1 MILATQYYRPP
12 FPERRFWEKD
22 LDGIKAFG
30 LNAIQLWVLW
40 SWVEPEPGV
49 FNFEDYDELF
59 EMAKKRDLR
68 VVLSSIGEL
77 QPYWIH
83 RIIPDSY
90 MIDHMGRRVISSN
103 RGESNQGLTPG
114 GCTDHP
120 EVLNRV
126 RIFLETLAKRYKK
139 EENFLGWDCWNELR
153 WNVQSDGLV
162 CFCPYTLKAFRNWLK
177 QKYKD
182 LDGLNKAWK
191 RRYCSFEDILPGKL
205 PGRPYTE
212 MMEFEAFLQWRAAEH
227 MKFRVET
234 IKSVDKNHIITAH
247 GGQPSIMMA
256 GDMQNHAI
264 NRGNDWDLAEHLD
277 GLGCSHFPFWFRI
290 SDEDFGVRVES
301 TRSAAGDK
309 TFWVSELQ
317 GGSARQGFSVYPSV
331 RAKPQ
336 QRWVWNGYSR
346 GAKAVIFWCWRD
358 EVFGR
363 ESSGYGLSGLD
374 GYADER
380 IAAMKE
386 TGELLK
392 KYDDLLQA
400 YMPDPVKA
408 AVLFDPNTYNLE
420 WAQDGS
426 ARRSRDS
433 IVGYLTALERIQV
446 PYCVQESSRLGNLDR
461 MKVLIMPWPLIVPP
475 ETANKVVEFVQ
486 KGGTLLIEA
495 EADAYTTLGFYRYPG
510 RERDFAYR
518 LGIEDLGRRV
528 LSKEDFSLMY
538 EGDKY
543 GLKTAEFLT
552 PLKHASD
559 DPRAK
564 VLSRDDEGHVLAM
577 ENMVGRGTVI
587 SLGTFIGERYYRER
601 YADFERFLSSI
612 VSQGGATPQ
621 LEVTSKQPLQWRTGL
636 SGDNRL
642 LFILN
647 PGDLQTVRIKG
658 PKGLFKES
666 DSIHEL
672 RTDSIIPLRDSE
684 DFKTFETDITGG
696 GFVILKWK

>member
-12 FPERRFWEKD
+12 FPETRYWEED
-22 LDGIKAFG
+22 LDRIKTSG

-49 FNFEDYDELF
+49 FNFQDYDELVG
-59 EMAKKRDLR
+59 MAKKRDLG
-68 VVLSSIGEL
+68 VILSSIGEL

-83 RIIPDSY
+83 RVIPDSY

-120 EVLNRV
+120 EVLNKM
-126 RIFLETLAKRYKK
+126 RIFLEALAKRYKD
-139 EENFLGWDCWNELR
+139 EDNFLGWDCWNELR

-162 CFCPYTLKAFRNWLK
+162 CFCPYTLGAFRNWLK
-177 QKYKD
+177 RKYKD
-182 LDGLNKAWK
+182 LDGLNTAWK
-191 RRYCSFEDILPGKL
+191 RRYCSFEDVLPGKL

-212 MMEFEAFLQWRAAEH
+212 MMEFEAFLQFRAAEH

-234 IKSVDKNHIITAH
+234 IKSVDRNHIVTAH
-247 GGQPSIMMA
+247 GAQPSIMTA

-336 QRWVWNGYSR
+336 QRWVWNGYGR

-380 IAAMKE
+380 IEAMKE
-386 TGELLK
+386 TGELLQ
-392 KYDDLLQA
+392 KYDGLLEG
-400 YMPDPVKA
+400 YKPDPVKV
-408 AVLFDPNTYNLE
+408 AVLFDPNTFNLG

-446 PYCVQESSRLGNLDR
+446 PYRVLESSYLENLND
-461 MKVLIMPWPLIVPP
+461 MKVLVMPWPLVVPP
-475 ETANKVVEFVQ
+475 DTADHVVEFVEN
-486 KGGTLLIEA
+486 GGTLLIEA

-528 LSKEDFSLMY
+528 LSKEDFTLEL
-538 EGDKY
+538 EGNQY
-543 GLKTAEFLT
+543 GLKAKEFVT
-552 PLKHASD
+552 PLKHVSGD
-559 DPRAK
+559 LRAR
-564 VLSRDDEGHVLAM
+564 VLSRDDDGHVLAVRK
-577 ENMVGRGTVI
+577 NLGKGTVI
-587 SLGTFIGERYYRER
+587 SLGTFIGERYSQER
-601 YADFERFLSSI
+601 YTDFERFLKKI
-612 VSQGGATPQ
+612 IDEAGAIPQ
-621 LEVTSKQPLQWRTGL
+621 LKVTSTGPMQWRTGL
-636 SGDNRL
+636 SEINRL
-642 LFILN
+642 LFIMN
-647 PGDLQTVRIKG
+647 PTGAKRVTVKG
-658 PKGLFKES
+658 PRGLFKES

-672 RTDSIIPLRDSE
+672 RTDSILPLSDSG
-684 DFKTFETDITGG
+684 DYRTFETEIEEGG
-696 GFVILKWK
+696 YVILNWK